1 MRMLNDM
8 INMLPQNSSDLNSCV
23 HCMHALYQLTCLM
36 DVALSVSVQSHYSL
50 LAIVYSYRDV
60 QSLHYSYIID

>member
-1 MRMLNDM
+1 MA
-8 INMLPQNSSDLNSCV
+8 V
-23 HCMHALYQLTCLM
+23 HVYIACPNLRLTCLM

-60 QSLHYSYIID
+60 QSLHYSYISDCHILMHVLN